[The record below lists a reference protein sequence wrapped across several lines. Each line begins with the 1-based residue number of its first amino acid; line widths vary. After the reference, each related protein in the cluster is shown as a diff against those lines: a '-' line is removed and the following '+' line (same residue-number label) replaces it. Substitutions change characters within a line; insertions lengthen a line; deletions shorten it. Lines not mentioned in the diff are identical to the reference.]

1 MIKKEL
7 IAKCK
12 LKDSLLLVID
22 GLTKNNYGII
32 FVYEEDKFIGIITDG
47 DIRRSLNRLK
57 DKFYIY
63 KAKDIMT
70 KKFLKVQSDK
80 KYIKCKHIHWN
91 FTKKIF
97 IFEIC
102 LILLI
107 NLP

>member
-1 MIKKEL
+1 MVEAMASGLPVAAFPVTGPIDVVKDGKTGSLKKNLHE
-7 IAKCK
+7 ACQEA
-12 LKDSLLLVID
+12 LK
-22 GLTKNNYGII
+22 TKNK
-32 FVYEEDKFIGIITDG
+32 EECI
-47 DIRRSLNRLK
+47 NH
-57 DKFYIY
+57 
-63 KAKDIMT
+63 AKTFSWDIMT

-102 LILLI
+102 LILMI